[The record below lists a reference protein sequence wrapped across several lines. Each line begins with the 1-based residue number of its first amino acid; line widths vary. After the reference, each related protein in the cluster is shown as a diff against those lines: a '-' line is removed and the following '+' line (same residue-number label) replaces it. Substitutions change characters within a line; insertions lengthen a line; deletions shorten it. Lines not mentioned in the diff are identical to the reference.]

1 MPPPTSAHLGEDL
14 GQDLDLQADL
24 VVPTNSSAD
33 VSEAGLFFRSQ
44 ANAAGDNLFSGTN
57 AGFWVKVQSTGQ
69 VEVERLDTGAIIAYS
84 GAPVSFDT
92 SAAHDLQV
100 AVQGTQLQVAI
111 DGNLLELSENG
122 LVSTTVSLPATSGS
136 DNGAAGVL
144 FGDEPNPGQ
153 ISGQRANNLV
163 ISTYTSISGLPVQD
177 NFQDRFKP
185 DQSQATAANV
195 GVGPGVHLANLSI
208 QSVSDQDWYKFQ
220 LLRPDSID
228 VNLGFVPA
236 DGELALQVYDAAGTL
251 LATGSPTAGGSVAAF
266 SSTLPAGTY
275 YIQVSG
281 VGGATNTYSLS
292 IAPDAASTTTVYYV
306 NDGSTVDDY
315 YTTAPGNDANTGLTP
330 ATPKASVQSVLDTYT
345 LGPTS
350 LVVIDTGTY
359 TTPVTITGTEQGAA
373 YAGSPGGSNFTYSG
387 NRFELDDSDSNEFYA
402 LNLTGSG
409 GIGFY
414 VQPGTVAN
422 SRRNT
427 LLDNT
432 FNGPDIAIEINGG
445 DSDVIQNNVISGGS
459 YGIYLPSLVSA
470 TISGNTISGCG
481 TAIAASGGAG
491 SNVVVDGNTLS
502 ATNFGINLGDWLGG
516 TMLGTISNNQI
527 TTDNL
532 SGGYGIYV
540 SAATAITIFGNDVS
554 GNYVGISSDGGAAV
568 VYGNT
573 IDGNVTG
580 LQGSG
585 TFGGAS
591 WAAGQPNDVYDN
603 TTGIQSYPYGGTTVQ
618 FNEVHGN
625 VVGVEATG
633 ANDTI
638 QNNLIYRNTGQG
650 ILIDGGSNVA
660 VTSNTI
666 YTPSG
671 DGVRIE
677 DGSSNVSLLNNILW
691 TNSGYDLYV
700 ATDSQVGFASDYNNL
715 YTTNPG
721 DPTTTPGTAALVWW
735 QESSTDLYDWQ
746 VESGYNVHSIGYT
759 ALDPTLDNPQFVD
772 LAGDDYQLTNVASTS
787 IAAGDP
793 TSPFDLQPA
802 PDGGRI
808 ELGAYGDTPLAA
820 QSAAEYL
827 RIDYPNY
834 YTDWEVGVGHAILWH
849 SYNVSGNVTIQVIQV
864 TATTPPVEIGLPVEI
879 ADVPAAQGSY
889 GWIPQTG
896 SIITGDPTAR
906 YEILIT
912 ADNDIAISTT
922 SREPFAIPAA
932 SSQYYIND
940 SSTVGDEY
948 TTAAGN
954 NRNTGTTPGDPKA
967 NLLPLLQSYAIGP
980 GDTVYI
986 DTGYYV
992 KIRNVVLSGN
1002 PAIGTGA
1009 GAVFTGPDNGQTAT
1023 LDRDNPNSYS
1033 TNIELD
1039 DAASVTLA
1047 HLSLVGANLGLWVHD
1062 QSIRFTGTYLTLA
1075 GNAGTGMTVES
1086 DSAQSVFGNLTA
1098 YDNGGDGIDISTAI
1112 ASLSSSSAHNNGSY
1126 GIYLSD
1132 QGPAIVQ
1139 NDLAY
1144 GNGSYG
1150 IYLSGSGPALVQDD
1164 TAYGNQAGIY
1174 VYNSAAGSPA
1184 IVGDPNLS
1192 SDPSVATNGNKVYDN
1207 SSVGIYAGGNVLAAG
1222 NTIYGQASSDAAGI
1236 LLEYGGVA
1244 QQNVVYGNYYGILM
1258 EGGDDQ
1264 ALDNRVY
1271 DNSQAGIYV
1280 VGEEGVTVLQGN
1292 TVYSNGVGVQLE
1304 GFYYGN
1310 AQLSNNLIYANVN
1323 QGILVDDVGYG
1334 GGTRSP
1340 TTRSISRWAMPSVS
1354 RTVPKTSR

>member
-1 MPPPTSAHLGEDL
+1 MTPLRFEALEERRLLSVIVSDSFNRPNAAPSNLGAADLAYGGSGTYYYSPLFPTTGNPANPVGANITDNALQNYSNGYGGVELTAYADAATNFAHLGEDL

-315 YTTAPGNDANTGLTP
+315 YTTAPGNDANAGLTP

-445 DSDVIQNNVISGGS
+445 DSDVIQNNVISAAVPTGS
-459 YGIYLPSLVSA
+459 ICRRWFRPR
-470 TISGNTISGCG
+470 
-481 TAIAASGGAG
+481 
-491 SNVVVDGNTLS
+491 
-502 ATNFGINLGDWLGG
+502 
-516 TMLGTISNNQI
+516 
-527 TTDNL
+527 
-532 SGGYGIYV
+532 
-540 SAATAITIFGNDVS
+540 SAATRSPDAGPRLPPLEEQGATWSSTAMRSPPRTSASTSATGWGGPCWGPSRTTRSPPTTCRAATAFMFPPRSVTIFGNDVS
-554 GNYVGISSDGGAAV
+554 GNYVGISSNGGAAV

-585 TFGGAS
+585 TFGGTS

-603 TTGIQSYPYGGTTVQ
+603 TTGIQSYPYGGTTRPVQ
-618 FNEVHGN
+618 RGPRQRRGRPGHRLERHHPAQPDLPQHG
-625 VVGVEATG
+625 
-633 ANDTI
+633 
-638 QNNLIYRNTGQG
+638 
-650 ILIDGGSNVA
+650 
-660 VTSNTI
+660 
-666 YTPSG
+666 
-671 DGVRIE
+671 
-677 DGSSNVSLLNNILW
+677 
-691 TNSGYDLYV
+691 
-700 ATDSQVGFASDYNNL
+700 
-715 YTTNPG
+715 PG
-721 DPTTTPGTAALVWW
+721 DPDRRRQQRRRDEQHDLHALRRRRAHRECL
-735 QESSTDLYDWQ
+735 QQ
-746 VESGYNVHSIGYT
+746 R
-759 ALDPTLDNPQFVD
+759 
-772 LAGDDYQLTNVASTS
+772 
-787 IAAGDP
+787 
-793 TSPFDLQPA
+793 QPA
-802 PDGGRI
+802 
-808 ELGAYGDTPLAA
+808 
-820 QSAAEYL
+820 Q
-827 RIDYPNY
+827 
-834 YTDWEVGVGHAILWH
+834 
-849 SYNVSGNVTIQVIQV
+849 Q
-864 TATTPPVEIGLPVEI
+864 
-879 ADVPAAQGSY
+879 
-889 GWIPQTG
+889 
-896 SIITGDPTAR
+896 
-906 YEILIT
+906 
-912 ADNDIAISTT
+912 
-922 SREPFAIPAA
+922 
-932 SSQYYIND
+932 
-940 SSTVGDEY
+940 
-948 TTAAGN
+948 
-954 NRNTGTTPGDPKA
+954 
-967 NLLPLLQSYAIGP
+967 
-980 GDTVYI
+980 
-986 DTGYYV
+986 
-992 KIRNVVLSGN
+992 
-1002 PAIGTGA
+1002 
-1009 GAVFTGPDNGQTAT
+1009 
-1023 LDRDNPNSYS
+1023 
-1033 TNIELD
+1033 
-1039 DAASVTLA
+1039 
-1047 HLSLVGANLGLWVHD
+1047 HLMD
-1062 QSIRFTGTYLTLA
+1062 Q
-1075 GNAGTGMTVES
+1075 
-1086 DSAQSVFGNLTA
+1086 
-1098 YDNGGDGIDISTAI
+1098 
-1112 ASLSSSSAHNNGSY
+1112 
-1126 GIYLSD
+1126 
-1132 QGPAIVQ
+1132 
-1139 NDLAY
+1139 
-1144 GNGSYG
+1144 
-1150 IYLSGSGPALVQDD
+1150 
-1164 TAYGNQAGIY
+1164 
-1174 VYNSAAGSPA
+1174 
-1184 IVGDPNLS
+1184 
-1192 SDPSVATNGNKVYDN
+1192 
-1207 SSVGIYAGGNVLAAG
+1207 
-1222 NTIYGQASSDAAGI
+1222 
-1236 LLEYGGVA
+1236 
-1244 QQNVVYGNYYGILM
+1244 
-1258 EGGDDQ
+1258 
-1264 ALDNRVY
+1264 
-1271 DNSQAGIYV
+1271 
-1280 VGEEGVTVLQGN
+1280 
-1292 TVYSNGVGVQLE
+1292 
-1304 GFYYGN
+1304 
-1310 AQLSNNLIYANVN
+1310 
-1323 QGILVDDVGYG
+1323 
-1334 GGTRSP
+1334 
-1340 TTRSISRWAMPSVS
+1340 
-1354 RTVPKTSR
+1354 